1 MIAAL
6 ALCLAPAPAL
16 PAQESAP
23 RPARTSAERVEAR
36 AFFDA
41 RSPVVASFASGTPL
55 RVLEVKTPWAR
66 VQAPGGFD
74 LWVHGDF
81 VKWQGSD
88 GTISSGRV
96 NARPLPSDNGQTS
109 APLGRFDQGDAVI
122 RTGHEGAWFRVR
134 APERI
139 SAWVKLEEIE
149 ILGSQPE
156 GWDESWSK
164 AAAARAPVREE
175 PPAPLPQ
182 PAPAATTGGATVGA
196 TGGAAVGAAG
206 AGAAGPAPA
215 AAKDKPAAAPAAAKR
230 AEGSFPAAQIAKEP
244 ARWLDLAQRDLAAF
258 RAELLNSYDAWQDL
272 RAQELEAA
280 FSNVLWHGSLTADL
294 DGARRGLSGL
304 DALRRSYADW
314 LTGQR
319 NRSAQAGDTLS
330 AAHLDGRIASLQ
342 KSWGCEA
349 GGAALLAGWVE
360 FRPAVNENRPYAVVR
375 SGEAFLVHDFSDRWH
390 LADFAGREIVV
401 RGTWQEDEKAP
412 GKRVLA
418 ITELRVLSEGSLR

>member
-6 ALCLAPAPAL
+6 ALCLAPAPAF
-16 PAQESAP
+16 PAQETAP
-23 RPARTSAERVEAR
+23 RPARTTAERVEAR

-41 RSPVVASFASGTPL
+41 RSPVVASFPAGTPL

-81 VKWQGSD
+81 VKWKGSD
-88 GTISSGRV
+88 GTIASGRV
-96 NARPLPSDNGQTS
+96 NARPLPSDDNQKS

-122 RTGHEGAWFRVR
+122 RTGHEGSWFRVR

-149 ILGSQPE
+149 ILGAQPE
-156 GWDESWSK
+156 GWDTTWSQ

-182 PAPAATTGGATVGA
+182 PAPGSNSEAAAT
-196 TGGAAVGAAG
+196 GAAG
-206 AGAAGPAPA
+206 TGAATPAPA
-215 AAKDKPAAAPAAAKR
+215 ASKDKPAAAPAAAAR
-230 AEGSFPAAQIAKEP
+230 AAGRFPAAQIAKEP
-244 ARWLDLAQRDLAAF
+244 TRWLDLAQRDLAAF
-258 RAELLNSYDAWQDL
+258 RVELLESYDAWQDL
-272 RAQELEAA
+272 RAQELESA
-280 FSNVLWHGSLTADL
+280 FTNVLWHGSLTADL
-294 DGARRGLSGL
+294 EGARRGLSGL
-304 DALRRSYADW
+304 DALRRSYGDW

-342 KSWGCEA
+342 KSWGSDA
-349 GGAALLAGWVE
+349 DGSALLTGWVE
-360 FRPAVNENRPYAVVR
+360 FRPAVNESRPYAVVR
-375 SGEAFLVHDFSDRWH
+375 SGETFLVHDFSDRWH

-401 RGTWQEDEKAP
+401 RGNWQEDEKAP

-418 ITELRVLSEGSLR
+418 ITELRVLSEGAPR